1 MTALWIAVALI
12 TVVSL
17 VMMIKPLARKAKVKT
32 DRPTRADFDLTVYK
46 DQLAEV
52 DRDMDRGVLTEDQAL
67 AARTEIERR
76 MLAAAQDKDSGQ
88 GVTETHNPKVAV
100 AMIVAVLVGVPV
112 SAVGLYLHLGAP
124 EMKDHPLAE
133 RMRDVQTAQD
143 GLSPEERAHDRE
155 RARQLMA
162 ELEQR
167 LEENPDD
174 IEGWLVAAQIYETQQ
189 RYTKAA
195 EAYEKV
201 AGLTNRHP
209 QALAAWAETLIVAE
223 NTIVIPEAAKLLKEV
238 REKDPSDP
246 RSYFYLALE
255 RQQKG
260 DLQGA
265 LDEYVALL
273 RVSPSDAEWV
283 SQIIERVQGLAS
295 EMDIA
300 MPEIAMLPPQ
310 GPPPGMAAGDMP
322 HPPGGPMA
330 GPGPTAEQVEE
341 AQQMS
346 EEDQNAMIQAMV
358 QRLADRMKE
367 NPDDL
372 AGWRR
377 LAQAYGVLGNAEGV
391 AEAEA
396 NIKRLSGQ

>member
-12 TVVSL
+12 TALSL
-17 VMMIKPLARKAKVKT
+17 VLMLRPLSRKAKT
-32 DRPTRADFDLTVYK
+32 ARPTRADFDLTVYK

-76 MLAAAQDKDSGQ
+76 MLAAAQDKDSTQ
-88 GVTETHNPKVAV
+88 DVTETHNPKAAMALMVAV
-100 AMIVAVLVGVPV
+100 VVAVPLG
-112 SAVGLYLHLGAP
+112 AVGLYLHLGAP

-133 RMRDVQTAQD
+133 RMRDMQTAQD

-167 LEENPDD
+167 LAENPDD

-223 NTIVIPEAAKLLKEV
+223 NTIVLPQAVELLREV
-238 REKDPSDP
+238 KEKDSSDP

-283 SQIIERVQGLAS
+283 SQIIARVQGLAS

-310 GPPPGMAAGDMP
+310 GPPPGMTAGDMP